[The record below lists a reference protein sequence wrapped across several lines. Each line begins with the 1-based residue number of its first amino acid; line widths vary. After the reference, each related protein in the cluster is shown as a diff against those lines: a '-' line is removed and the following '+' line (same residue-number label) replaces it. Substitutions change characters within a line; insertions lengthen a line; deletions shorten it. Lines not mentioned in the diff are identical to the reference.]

1 MWAPVCVAP
10 SISLTCQCV
19 SRSPYTSVC
28 LPPIERVLAIRA
40 PNVTSIAPMPNP
52 ADRVSRTRR
61 AQPKPM
67 VRRDL
72 RTAAEGTSTTQRQI
86 AYERFRDQIVEAR
99 LKPGQFVSQRE
110 LVRLLDMSLAAV
122 REMVPRLE
130 AAGLIVTVPK
140 RGLQVAPVNMKLIRN
155 AFQVRLMVERE
166 AVRHFVHSASDDELD
181 AIEAEHKSI
190 LKRATAGKQDARLDA
205 DAQAVDWG
213 LHDRMVDAMGNEI
226 LSEIYRVNSLH
237 VRLIRLDAQQVRER
251 RVVPAMEEHLRFL
264 KQLRARDETSAVKAI
279 EEHIDRS
286 RQRVLDVLIG
296 GASGR

>member
-1 MWAPVCVAP
+1 
-10 SISLTCQCV
+10 
-19 SRSPYTSVC
+19 
-28 LPPIERVLAIRA
+28 
-40 PNVTSIAPMPNP
+40 MPNP
-52 ADRVSRTRR
+52 AKQVSRTRR
-61 AQPKPM
+61 AQAKPTLQ
-67 VRRDL
+67 RNS
-72 RTAAEGTSTTQRQI
+72 RTGADGHAITQRQI
-86 AYERFRDQIVEAR
+86 AYERFRDQIVAAR
-99 LKPGQFVSQRE
+99 LKPGQFLSQRE

-181 AIEAEHKSI
+181 AIEAAHKSI
-190 LKRATAGKQDARLDA
+190 LKRAITGKPDARLDT

-237 VRLIRLDAQQVRER
+237 VRLIRLDARQVRER

-264 KQLRARDETSAVKAI
+264 KQLRARDETSAVKAM

-286 RQRVLDVLIG
+286 RKRVLEALIDVAPG
-296 GASGR
+296 H